1 MPGIRMRLQAQP
13 AVANRQG
20 ALPGAGI
27 RIDSP
32 SARALRR
39 FTRHRMAV
47 VGLVLIVLLAVMA
60 LAAPVIAPIG
70 PTKTDLAAALT
81 APSGEHWLG
90 TDPAGRDVWARVVF
104 ASRVSLAVGFVSV
117 GIALGISLVL
127 GSLAGY
133 YGGFVDSLIMRI
145 VDIVICIPSLILI
158 LIVVSLT
165 GPSIFNV
172 MFVLGIVGWT
182 GMTRLLRAQILS
194 VRERD
199 YIVAARCLGASGRR
213 VMVRHVLPNSFA
225 PLLVACTFGIGNA
238 ILAEAGLS
246 FLGFGVIPPTPSWGN
261 MLIAARSFSRLQ
273 ENPWFWI
280 PPGTAILLTVLAIN
294 FIGDGLRD
302 ALDPRQR
309 RV

>member
-1 MPGIRMRLQAQP
+1 MQLGLR
-13 AVANRQG
+13 
-20 ALPGAGI
+20 AGSLKEAPI
-27 RIDSP
+27 KIDSP
-32 SARALRR
+32 RARAWSR
-39 FTRHRMAV
+39 FVRHRMALA
-47 VGLVLIVLLAVMA
+47 GLIVIALLTVMA
-60 LAAPVIAPIG
+60 IAAPVIAPVG
-70 PTKTDLAAALT
+70 PTKTDLKSALD

-104 ASRVSLAVGFVSV
+104 AARISLAVGFVSV
-117 GIALGISLVL
+117 GIALAISIVL

-145 VDIVICIPSLILI
+145 VDIVICVPGLILV

-165 GPSIFNV
+165 GPSVYNV
-172 MFVLGIVGWT
+172 MFVLGIIGWT

-199 YIVAARCLGASGRR
+199 YVVAARCLGATGRR
-213 VMVRHVLPNSFA
+213 VMLRHVLPNSFG
-225 PLLVACTFGIGNA
+225 PLIVASTFGIGGA

-246 FLGFGVIPPTPSWGN
+246 FLGFGVLPPTPSWGN

-280 PPGTAILLTVLAIN
+280 PPGMAILLTVLAIN